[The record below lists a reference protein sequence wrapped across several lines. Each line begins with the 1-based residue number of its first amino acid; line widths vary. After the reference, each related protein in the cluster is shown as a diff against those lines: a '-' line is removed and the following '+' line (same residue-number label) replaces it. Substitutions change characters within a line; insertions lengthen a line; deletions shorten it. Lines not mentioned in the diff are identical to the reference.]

1 MPFNALLNLFRKQPP
16 PSPPQEILRAPT
28 WYENALLTATSPNI
42 PQENALV
49 TAMDRLTAAS
59 AVPAK
64 NYITTGQTS
73 PQDVIQGL
81 TGQKRGEWTDVIA
94 SRYPNLNPFLQKAY
108 GFGMNVL
115 TDPTNLMPGAMM
127 AGEIK
132 NVYHGS
138 PHLFDKFSHAKIG
151 TGEGAQAFGHGLY
164 FSTDKGVAQTY
175 TKSVGK
181 IYDRHGKVVELDDF
195 ISMAKD
201 AGYTKN
207 VARIAYNRLG
217 NYDSADSAIADLQR
231 MANVLSREG
240 FSPVVQDLIDEIDL
254 VKYLDKNGYV
264 GKTSGGHIYE
274 ATIAKGR
281 PHTMLQWEE
290 PVSNDVFN
298 KITSTAQKDGIDLGL
313 NNPSAHFK
321 IWIRKHYPSL
331 ESSFDAGDISDWHR
345 KELMKQYEEETGKK
359 AALKK
364 DVLTA
369 SGSRLYRL
377 LSGKLGSDEATSAFL
392 KRAGIDG
399 IEYPSGT
406 LSGIKDSPHKNYVVF
421 DDADITIEKRTPR

>member
-59 AVPAK
+59 AIPAK
-64 NYITTGQTS
+64 NYITTGQAS

-132 NVYHGS
+132 NVRHVS
-138 PHLFDKFSHAKIG
+138 PHLFDKFDLSRIG
-151 TGEGAQAFGHGLY
+151 TGEGHQAFGHGLY
-164 FSTDKGVAQTY
+164 FTESDDVAKNYIEKFGSGNPSLLMNEQATL
-175 TKSVGK
+175 S
-181 IYDRHGKVVELDDF
+181 
-195 ISMAKD
+195 
-201 AGYTKN
+201 N
-207 VARIAYNRLG
+207 VAKKLNISEAEASVLLQKFGYSPG
-217 NYDSADSAIADLQR
+217 NEATLAIAIQNNAKAGHLR
-231 MANVLSREG
+231 HTGAS
-240 FSPVVQDLIDEIDL
+240 DLISTPKVYE
-254 VKYLDKNGYV
+254 
-264 GKTSGGHIYE
+264 YE

-281 PHTMLQWEE
+281 PHTMLQWDKPVTKAQWNKIRSQAIKEGIDDIDAIMGKVFDE
-290 PVSNDVFN
+290 PGSYVYYNLSDAITRKLNAKAGGDVFRDDP
-298 KITSTAQKDGIDLGL
+298 KL
-313 NNPSAHFK
+313 
-321 IWIRKHYPSL
+321 
-331 ESSFDAGDISDWHR
+331 
-345 KELMKQYEEETGKK
+345 
-359 AALKK
+359 
-364 DVLTA
+364 A
-369 SGSRLYRL
+369 S
-377 LSGKLGSDEATSAFL
+377 EFL

>member
-115 TDPTNLMPGAMM
+115 TDPTNLIPGAMM

-281 PHTMLQWEE
+281 PHTMLQWDKPVTKAQWNKIRSQAIKEGIDDIDAIMGKVFDE
-290 PVSNDVFN
+290 PGSYVYYNLSDAITRKLNAKAGGDVFRDDP
-298 KITSTAQKDGIDLGL
+298 KL
-313 NNPSAHFK
+313 
-321 IWIRKHYPSL
+321 
-331 ESSFDAGDISDWHR
+331 
-345 KELMKQYEEETGKK
+345 
-359 AALKK
+359 
-364 DVLTA
+364 A
-369 SGSRLYRL
+369 S
-377 LSGKLGSDEATSAFL
+377 EFL